1 MSCSKGMVGCKS
13 TCGHKQMVMEYRLA
27 RLSAEQQREYE
38 TANYPAELAEYKKLI
53 TFKEWLQSTAT
64 LHEEDFYSKPC

>member
-1 MSCSKGMVGCKS
+1 
-13 TCGHKQMVMEYRLA
+13 MEYRLA

>member
-1 MSCSKGMVGCKS
+1 MACSKGMAGCKA

-27 RLSAEQQREYE
+27 RLSAEQEREYE
-38 TANYPAELAEYKKLI
+38 TAGYKTEIDEYRRLI

-64 LHEEDFYSKPC
+64 LHEDDFYTNPC